1 MRLLRL
7 LSNSKRFIVI
17 ASTFVKLIPAF
28 TNLFGLLFVIC
39 FVYALI
45 GVQAFG
51 GIIYLGNPVLNGTIY
66 LDPGTINDTQSLQY
80 YYVTM
85 NFNNFGS
92 AMVTLFEMLIVSN
105 ISTLT
110 FGLMAAV
117 GWWSAVYYLSFWI
130 LAVCVILNLLVAFIL
145 EGFIDNYERQKRGER
160 LEDKTQVITEQGNVV
175 FIEQHKPTTVYDLL
189 NSTSSTTDDS

>member
-7 LSNSKRFIVI
+7 LSNSKRFVVI

-51 GIIYLGNPVLNGTIY
+51 GKIYRNNPKLVHTCYADKTDFY
-66 LDPGTINDTQSLQY
+66 L
-80 YYVTM
+80 TM
-85 NFNNFGS
+85 NYNNFAS

-105 ISTLT
+105 ISVLIE
-110 FGLMAAV
+110 GLQALV
-117 GWWSAVYYLSFWI
+117 GWWSPVYYLSFWI
-130 LAVCVILNLLVAFIL
+130 AAVCVVLNLLLAFIL
-145 EGFIDNYERQKRGER
+145 EAFVDNYAKLKRADDELPRKLLTASGAVV
-160 LEDKTQVITEQGNVV
+160 LVEQ
-175 FIEQHKPTTVYDLL
+175 QKPTTVYDVIL
-189 NSTSSTTDDS
+189 NSEREEREERDEM